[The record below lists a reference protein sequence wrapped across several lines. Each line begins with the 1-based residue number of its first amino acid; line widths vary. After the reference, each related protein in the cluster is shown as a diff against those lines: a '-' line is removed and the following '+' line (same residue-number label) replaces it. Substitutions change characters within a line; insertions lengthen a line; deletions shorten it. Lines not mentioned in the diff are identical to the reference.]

1 MIFIGYAAFLIV
13 STLTVFFSISVLL
26 APEAHR
32 KLPPVQQA
40 HTVKRTAE
48 AGEAPPRVNARKG
61 EWGPRVGAV
70 AVLTDETRSTKRSV
84 LVRKNARQRPRP
96 HLVRA
101 LEMRGQIAVQ
111 PREDHSERMGYASEP
126 LRLIR
131 RW

>member
-1 MIFIGYAAFLIV
+1 
-13 STLTVFFSISVLL
+13 VLL

-32 KLPPVQQA
+32 GLPPVQEAQ
-40 HTVKRTAE
+40 TVKRTAE
-48 AGEAPPRVNARKG
+48 AGEAPPRANARKG

-70 AVLTDETRSTKRSV
+70 AALTDKMRNTKRSV
-84 LVRKNARQRPRP
+84 LVRKNVRQKLPP

-101 LEMRGQIAVQ
+101 LETRKQIAVQ
-111 PREDHSERMGYASEP
+111 PREGYAERMGYTSEP